1 MVHSAG
7 AKHVEG
13 VLFFH
18 TGEVKVFVLISSLI
32 PVLCFILHF
41 SLDALDPNAYA
52 AFQASND
59 LADVVQRCLKKKQ
72 TKPVGALPGMSKKLS
87 IRATLMTPVK
97 PMLVGIGSALNI
109 MISIPV
115 LVLMKNEVRG
125 GQAMGLIIVNCY
137 YTVCTPTS
145 VAEAGMWQSLWR
157 IMTQLFLS
165 FLWYPWLPKLYR
177 SPGFSLSFQVGRG
190 FFTEDRGWFKE
201 SILWEW

>member
-7 AKHVEG
+7 AKPGEG
-13 VLFFH
+13 VLLFH
-18 TGEVKVFVLISSLI
+18 TSEVIVFVLVISLI
-32 PVLCFILHF
+32 LCFILYF
-41 SLDALDPNAYA
+41 SLDALDPDAYA

-115 LVLMKNEVRG
+115 PVLVKSEVRG
-125 GQAMGLIIVNCY
+125 GQAMGLIVNYY
-137 YTVCTPTS
+137 YTVCTAYQCCRS
-145 VAEAGMWQSLWR
+145 WHVAIPIENHDSIISL
-157 IMTQLFLS
+157 
-165 FLWYPWLPKLYR
+165 
-177 SPGFSLSFQVGRG
+177 FSLVSLAA
-190 FFTEDRGWFKE
+190 K
-201 SILWEW
+201 II

>member
-7 AKHVEG
+7 AKPGEG
-13 VLFFH
+13 VLLFH
-18 TGEVKVFVLISSLI
+18 TSEVKVFVLIISLI
-32 PVLCFILHF
+32 LCFILYF
-41 SLDALDPNAYA
+41 SLDALDPDAYA

-115 LVLMKNEVRG
+115 LVLVKSEVRG
-125 GQAMGLIIVNCY
+125 GQAMGLIIINDY
-137 YTVCTPTS
+137 YTVCTAYQCCRS
-145 VAEAGMWQSLWR
+145 WHVAIPMENHDSIISL
-157 IMTQLFLS
+157 
-165 FLWYPWLPKLYR
+165 
-177 SPGFSLSFQVGRG
+177 FSLVSLAAKIV
-190 FFTEDRGWFKE
+190 
-201 SILWEW
+201 

>member
-7 AKHVEG
+7 TKHVEG

-18 TGEVKVFVLISSLI
+18 TDEVKVFVLISSLI

-41 SLDALDPNAYA
+41 SLDALDPDAYA

-72 TKPVGALPGMSKKLS
+72 TKPVGALLGMSKKLS

-97 PMLVGIGSALNI
+97 PMLVGIGFALNI

-115 LVLMKNEVRG
+115 LVLMKNEVIG
-125 GQAMGLIIVNCY
+125 GWAMGLIVNY
-137 YTVCTPTS
+137 NYTVCTVYQCCRS
-145 VAEAGMWQSLWR
+145 WYVAIPIENHDSIVSL
-157 IMTQLFLS
+157 
-165 FLWYPWLPKLYR
+165 
-177 SPGFSLSFQVGRG
+177 FSLVSLAAKIV
-190 FFTEDRGWFKE
+190 
-201 SILWEW
+201 